1 MLNERKSGGLCVTQP
16 GLFLSAKSS
25 NKVIAAAIFLDM
37 HTSATPRHA
46 AYFCFILFQASVHK
60 ISKACFRS
68 VYTEGKEKTDTP
80 PL

>member
-1 MLNERKSGGLCVTQP
+1 MKENPVAYASQP

-25 NKVIAAAIFLDM
+25 NKAIAAAIFLDM

-46 AYFCFILFQASVHK
+46 TYFCFILFQASVHK

-68 VYTEGKEKTDTP
+68 VYTEGKEKTCNSGNP